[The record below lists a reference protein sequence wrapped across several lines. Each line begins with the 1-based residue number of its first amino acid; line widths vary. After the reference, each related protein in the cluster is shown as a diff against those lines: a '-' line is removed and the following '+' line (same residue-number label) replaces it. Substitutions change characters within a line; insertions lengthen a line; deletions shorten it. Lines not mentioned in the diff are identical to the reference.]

1 MAIELLTPFT
11 KVELEP
17 EVKDKKTQA
26 DWYFRRK
33 FQPCS

>member
-17 EVKDKKTQA
+17 EIKDKKTQA
-26 DWYFRRK
+26 SWNLRGK
-33 FQPCS
+33 F